1 MLDLLFVY
9 GTLMRGF
16 DHPMAKLLEQNAEFL
31 GAAQAAGRL
40 FLVRHYPGL
49 VDCDDPT
56 DRVYGQLFRLRGPS
70 GLLAKLDDYEGCGEG
85 AAPPHEFI
93 RATRPVTGA
102 DGTEHQAFVYLY
114 NWPLDGLPRIA
125 DGRFD
130 LG

>member
-16 DHPMAKLLEQNAEFL
+16 DHPMARRLEQNAEFL
-31 GAAQAAGRL
+31 GAAHCAGRL
-40 FLVRHYPGL
+40 YLVRHYPGL
-49 VDCDDPT
+49 VYSDDPA
-56 DRVYGQLFRLRGPS
+56 DRVFGELFRLAQPHD
-70 GLLAKLDDYEGCGEG
+70 LLAKLDDYEGCGAT
-85 AAPPHEFI
+85 AAPPHEFV
-93 RATRPVTGA
+93 RATRPVTAG